1 MRCVLEMADGRHET
15 VEADT
20 LRDLLVGCMRK
31 AEGIASEENPLIFQ
45 VHPFEVVMAEA
56 EMSEDRL
63 SARLKRIATIDTD
76 KEAMMD
82 YLVRQYIVNGVEK
95 DREKEGGQ

>member
-1 MRCVLEMADGRHET
+1 MRCVLELADGRHEA
-15 VEADT
+15 VEADN

-56 EMSEDRL
+56 EMAEDRL

-76 KEAMMD
+76 REAMLD
-82 YLVRQYIVNGVEK
+82 YMVRQYIVNGAER
-95 DREKEGGQ
+95 DREGEQ